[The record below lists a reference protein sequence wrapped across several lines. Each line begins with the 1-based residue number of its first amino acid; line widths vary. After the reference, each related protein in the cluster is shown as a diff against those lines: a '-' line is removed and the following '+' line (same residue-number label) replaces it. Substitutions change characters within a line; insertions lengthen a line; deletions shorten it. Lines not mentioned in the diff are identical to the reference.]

1 MSWSVSSIS
10 VIAAKWLSFHPSWST
25 KRILCHYIYLF
36 IEQINFLL
44 QSIAYKI
51 ASNFHTIFIRFYVRM
66 RLIFLKYF
74 LNSKT
79 FSQIKLIKKKN
90 FSTLNLHIYKY
101 SVREYYIVN
110 ISNVQFRVTKSYNLF
125 KQWLICL

>member
-1 MSWSVSSIS
+1 MICIINLCYCCEMTLFLSLLIDQENSLSLH
-10 VIAAKWLSFHPSWST
+10 LSFYRAN
-25 KRILCHYIYLF
+25 KM
-36 IEQINFLL
+36 NFLL
-44 QSIAYKI
+44 QPIAYKI

-79 FSQIKLIKKKN
+79 FSQIKLIIKKKN
-90 FSTLNLHIYKY
+90 CSTLNLHIYKY

-125 KQWLICL
+125 KQ

>member
-10 VIAAKWLSFHPSWST
+10 VIAAKWLSFYPSWST

-36 IEQINFLL
+36 IEQIKWIFYCSLL
-44 QSIAYKI
+44 HIKL
-51 ASNFHTIFIRFYVRM
+51 HRIFIQYLYV
-66 RLIFLKYF
+66 FFKYF

-79 FSQIKLIKKKN
+79 FSQIKLIIKKKN
-90 FSTLNLHIYKY
+90 CSTLNLHIYKY